1 MPLKTPRE
9 QKIDEFCTQGKLEP
23 YRTLVTRILDDLQ
36 AEGVNISARY
46 DVEFSNFEA
55 YDDNPEHIRISL
67 KNVKV
72 PLNVLWILFH
82 EFGHFRSPK
91 IRPGDNKVAREELA
105 WEFAEKTMAKYP
117 ELAAEHESYE
127 ACKKWCLNSYYRK
140 YGLPEI

>member
-9 QKIDEFCTQGKLEP
+9 QKIDEFCAQGKLEP
-23 YRTLVTRILDDLQ
+23 YRALVTRVLDDLQ

-82 EFGHFRSPK
+82 EFGHFQSPK
-91 IRPGDNKVAREELA
+91 IRLGDNKVAREELA
-105 WEFAEKTMAKYP
+105 WEFAEKTIANIRSLP
-117 ELAAEHESYE
+117 Q
-127 ACKKWCLNSYYRK
+127 KKKVMKPVKS
-140 YGLPEI
+140 GA

>member
-1 MPLKTPRE
+1 M
-9 QKIDEFCTQGKLEP
+9 
-23 YRTLVTRILDDLQ
+23 DDLQ

-82 EFGHFRSPK
+82 EFGHFQSPK
-91 IRPGDNKVAREELA
+91 IRLGDNKVAREELA
-105 WEFAEKTMAKYP
+105 WEFAEKTIANIRSLP
-117 ELAAEHESYE
+117 Q
-127 ACKKWCLNSYYRK
+127 KKKVMKPVKS
-140 YGLPEI
+140 GA